1 MYKEH
6 ITSFQ
11 QIRTLKNLDLFTV
24 EYQTEHKANKA
35 KAKGK
40 MEAF

>member
-1 MYKEH
+1 MHKEH